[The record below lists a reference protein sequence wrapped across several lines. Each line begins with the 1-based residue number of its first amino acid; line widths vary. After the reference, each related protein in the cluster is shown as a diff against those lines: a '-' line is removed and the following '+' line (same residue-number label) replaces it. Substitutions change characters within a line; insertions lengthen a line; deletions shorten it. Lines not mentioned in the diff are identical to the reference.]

1 VGEGQRQQPSPVGGC
16 DCTIVHAKVPMITI
30 SPLVHNSSDLAGAC
44 CQPCTKPSACIASPT
59 VAAARAI
66 SSGRTRVVTCPAAGA
81 SSGGV
86 SVAVAVCP
94 ASGPVSVVSM
104 DGAESS
110 TARQRSKGGLTGLVG
125 WLLGVGV
132 ALVGEGRGARRSR
145 GAPEADRTGSEPGP
159 RGFCHVRVVD
169 RRVTR
174 LADHHPLIRRVVR

>member
-1 VGEGQRQQPSPVGGC
+1 
-16 DCTIVHAKVPMITI
+16 MITI

-44 CQPCTKPSACIASPT
+44 CQPHEAQRLYRQPD
-59 VAAARAI
+59 
-66 SSGRTRVVTCPAAGA
+66 GRGGQGDQQRPHAGGDLPGGGCLV
-81 SSGGV
+81 GGV

-104 DGAESS
+104 NGAESS
-110 TARQRSKGGLTGLVG
+110 TARQRSKGGPHRPRRM
-125 WLLGVGV
+125 V
-132 ALVGEGRGARRSR
+132 ARGRGGSCRRGPR
-145 GAPEADRTGSEPGP
+145 CPPLPRRPEADRAEHAAPEPGP